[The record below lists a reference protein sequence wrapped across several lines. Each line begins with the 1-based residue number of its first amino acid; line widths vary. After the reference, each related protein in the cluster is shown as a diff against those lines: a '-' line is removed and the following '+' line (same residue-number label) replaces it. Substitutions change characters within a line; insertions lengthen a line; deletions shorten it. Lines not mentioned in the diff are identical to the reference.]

1 MIRCVSFRSIALAI
15 LFLLAAV
22 APSAAQFESASVLG
36 TIRDAS
42 RSLVPGATVVLTSLD
57 TGIVVSTVTDGDA
70 NYQFLNVKLGN
81 YEATASLTGF
91 QTSRVSRFTVTVGA
105 RQRVDF
111 VLEVGSVEA
120 TVEVQGRAAS
130 VLETDSSD
138 RGQLINQKQVV
149 ELPLN
154 GRAYSDLAL
163 LSTGV
168 VKTASASGGLLAR
181 EGSFS
186 VNGLRSTYNNFLLD
200 GVDNNYYGTS
210 NQGFSNQVVQVSPD
224 AVAEFKVVTNNMS
237 AEFGRAGGAAIN
249 TALKSGTN
257 ELHGAGWEF
266 MRDTALNA
274 VGFFKPALGRKPTLE
289 RHQFGATLG
298 GPVVRNRT
306 FFFVDYEGFR
316 EKVASVAFATLP
328 SADQRLGILG
338 VPIRNPFTGEVYA
351 DGRIPASA
359 IIPFARK
366 VFDDLPAT
374 TSAAAANNFTTLNE
388 ATTDRDKANL
398 KIDHQFG
405 SALRGFARYSQ
416 SRADIFQNGVIP
428 GPSGSEGNGFTR
440 IPIIQVAG
448 GVTYTPTPNSMVEV
462 RMGFSRARSGKEPP
476 LIGGPSP
483 LELYGLVGLPTDRSL
498 TGGLPV
504 QVFNGGL
511 SALGRQA
518 TNPQYQYPTL
528 WNPKVNVTRIMGR
541 HAVKVGVEHQ
551 ALNVDH
557 LDVNPI
563 LGRDVYTAAFSR
575 PAGGTAP
582 LSVYSIADFLMGA
595 RNSYSLV
602 NADVAHSRQRMWFGY
617 VQDDIRASS
626 KLTINLGLRY
636 EYATPIYERDNR
648 LSNFDPVTQTLKFA
662 KDGSIEDRALVKPDR
677 NNFGP
682 RIGAAY
688 SVNDKTVVRGGY
700 GVSYVHF
707 NRTGTSYLS
716 LNAPFFILGLVEQTP
731 GPGFRN
737 TQQGYPSGFTDAANF
752 DPLRTTIQAVTPDS
766 PSGMVQ
772 SWYLSAQREIGRGFL
787 VDVGYIGNTAKNLL
801 IINDQNEARPNR
813 PGENVPLQD
822 RRPIPG
828 FASISTAFPLGVSDY
843 RGLQVKIE
851 KRATGGLYLL
861 NSFTWSRST
870 DNASQPLDSPAGD
883 GPSVQSIYNPN
894 ADKGRSANDLP
905 FVNVTSVVWDLPFGR
920 GRRFLSNMGG
930 VGEAFLGGWQV
941 TAINNA
947 VSGRTINL
955 VYNNGG
961 AFTVIPGLA
970 VFGRPAYRPNL
981 SGDPLTPEAE
991 RGPNNYLNRATVSA
1005 PTDVSQPFG
1014 NAPRNAARG
1023 YPFHQLDLGLF
1034 KNFELPGNT
1043 RLQLRAEA
1051 FNALNRTNFGAPDAN
1066 ISSPGFGTIRSTF
1079 DPRQIQLG
1087 VKLLF

>member
-1 MIRCVSFRSIALAI
+1 MIRRVPTALA
-15 LFLLAAV
+15 FLTFGLLLC
-22 APSAAQFESASVLG
+22 SARPGFAQFESASVLG
-36 TIRDAS
+36 TVRDAS
-42 RSLVPGATVVLTSLD
+42 KSLVPGATVVLTSVE
-57 TGIVVSTVTDGDA
+57 TGIVASTVSDGDA
-70 NYQFLNVKLGN
+70 NYQFLNVKPGS
-81 YEATASLTGF
+81 YEATASLPGF
-91 QTSRVSRFTVTVGA
+91 QTSRVGRFPVTVGS

-120 TVEVQGRAAS
+120 TVEVQGSAAR

-138 RGQLINQKQVV
+138 RGQLINRKQVV

-168 VKTASASGGLLAR
+168 VKTASASGGLFAR

-257 ELHGAGWEF
+257 EIHGAGWEF

-274 VGFFKPALGRKPTLE
+274 VGFFKPALGQKPTLT

-298 GPVVRNRT
+298 GPIVKNRT

-328 SADQRLGILG
+328 SADQRLGNLG

-359 IIPFARK
+359 MIPFARK
-366 VFDDLPAT
+366 VFADLPQNTNA
-374 TSAAAANNFTTLNE
+374 SAANNFINLNE
-388 ATTDRDKANL
+388 ATTDRDKANV
-398 KIDHQFG
+398 KVDHQFG
-405 SALRGFARYSQ
+405 ARMRGFARYSQ
-416 SRADIFQNGVIP
+416 SRADIFQAGVIP
-428 GPSGSEGNGFTR
+428 GPSGSEGNGYTR

-448 GVTYTPTPNSMVEV
+448 GLTLTPTPTSMLEI
-462 RMGFSRARSGKEPP
+462 RLGYSRARSGKEPP
-476 LIGGPSP
+476 LRGGASP
-483 LELYGLVGLPTDRSL
+483 LELYGLAGLPTDTSL

-504 QVFNGGL
+504 QVFTGGL
-511 SALGRQA
+511 SSLGRQA
-518 TNPQYQYPTL
+518 TNPQYQYPTM
-528 WNPKVNVTRIMGR
+528 WNPKINVTKILGQ
-541 HAVKVGVEHQ
+541 HALKVGLEHQ

-563 LGRDVYTAAFSR
+563 LGRDTYTGSFSR
-575 PAGGTAP
+575 PTGGTAA

-617 VQDDIRASS
+617 VQDDIRATA
-626 KLTINLGLRY
+626 KLTVNVGLRY

-648 LSNFDPVTQTLKFA
+648 LTNFDPVTKSLRFA
-662 KDGSIEDRALVKPDR
+662 SSGSIENRSLVKPDR

-682 RIGAAY
+682 RVGAAY
-688 SVNDKTVVRGGY
+688 SLNDKTVVRGGY
-700 GVSYVHF
+700 GISYVHF

-731 GPGFRN
+731 GTNFRN
-737 TQQGYPSGFTDAANF
+737 TQDGYPAGFTNSTNF
-752 DPLRTTIQAVTPDS
+752 DPLRTTLQAVAPES
-766 PSGMVQ
+766 PAGMVQ
-772 SWYLSAQREIGRGFL
+772 SWYVSAQREIGKGVV
-787 VDVGYIGNTAKNLL
+787 VDVGYIGNRSTNLI

-813 PGENVPLQD
+813 VGENLPIQD
-822 RRPIPG
+822 RRPIAN
-828 FASISTAFPLGVSDY
+828 FASISTVFPLGFSNY
-843 RGLQVKIE
+843 RGLQVKVE
-851 KRATGGLYLL
+851 KRATQGLYLL
-861 NSFTWSRST
+861 NSFTWSRSI
-870 DNASQPLDSPAGD
+870 DNASQPLDSPGGD
-883 GPSVQSIYNPN
+883 GPSVQSIYAPGN
-894 ADKGRSANDLP
+894 DKGRSANDLP
-905 FVNVTSVVWDLPFGR
+905 FVNVTSLVWELPVGKGR
-920 GRRFLSNMGG
+920 KFLSHLSGA
-930 VGEAFLGGWQV
+930 GEAILGGWQL

-955 VYNNGG
+955 TYNNGG

-981 SGDPLTPEAE
+981 SGDPLTPEDQ
-991 RGPNNYLNRATVSA
+991 RSPNNYLNRATVSA

-1023 YPFHQLDLGLF
+1023 YAFHQLDLGLF
-1034 KNFELPGNT
+1034 KNFQLPGDV
-1043 RLQLRAEA
+1043 RLQFRAEA
-1051 FNALNRTNFGAPDAN
+1051 FNALNHTNFGAPDGN